1 MANTATTFWQSQ
13 LLDMRNTPSLHTHPR
28 FLRRLEMAGRLQW
41 IHQEILMDSL
51 VATAGSGMRSRI
63 ETLDLLAN
71 NIANAGTAGYKADEE
86 SYNTYFGQSAWEG
99 YDEGRPDSAEMPVIQ
114 RNWTDFSQ
122 GTLVPT
128 GNNSDLA
135 LTSKGFFVV
144 NTPNGR
150 LYTRNGHLRVS
161 RNGELQTQ
169 EGYVL
174 SGINGKPIVLD
185 PTRNFEV
192 TGSGEVRQDGVTVG
206 TLAIMNGNN
215 PSSAGK
221 MGSGYFSFSPGNT
234 VQAVVSPEVSQGH
247 VEMSNVTPATAAV
260 KLVNVMRSFEMLQK
274 AVMMASEMN
283 KKVAEEVAHITG

>member
-1 MANTATTFWQSQ
+1 
-13 LLDMRNTPSLHTHPR
+13 
-28 FLRRLEMAGRLQW
+28 MAGRVQW
-41 IHQEILMDSL
+41 IQQEISMDSL

-99 YDEGRPDSAEMPVIQ
+99 YDEGRPDSAEMPVVQ

-135 LTSKGFFVV
+135 LTSQGFFTVD
-144 NTPNGR
+144 TPTGQ

-169 EGYVL
+169 EGYAL
-174 SGINGKPIVLD
+174 RGITGKSIVVD
-185 PTRNFEV
+185 PNRNFEV
-192 TGSGEVRQDGVTVG
+192 TGSGEVRQDGTAIG
-206 TLAIMNGNN
+206 TLAIMNGSN

-221 MGSGYFSFSPGNT
+221 TGSGYFSFSPGAK
-234 VQAVVSPEVSQGH
+234 VQAVANPEVAQGR

-283 KKVAEEVAHITG
+283 KKVVEEVARVTA